1 MSGEAENAYH
11 ADRSLKGKLRRRYV
25 RMLERK
31 RVRFALDRPMLSIS
45 FDDAPVSAARTGAD
59 IVENAGALATYYI
72 STGLCDREGPMG
84 LNASE
89 AEVKA
94 LAARGHEIGCH
105 SYSHLDCG
113 QARLGE
119 IERDLDR
126 NRDMLA
132 NIGVRRPRTFAYP
145 YGDVSRDAKRVLG
158 RRFKAARALHEGLV
172 EDGCDLNQMPAVGI
186 EGPGGPVR
194 AMRWLEQAALRK
206 AWLILYTHDVDD
218 DPSDWGCTPDA
229 LLRLMRRA
237 RELGFDVKTVADAL
251 DKIGA

>member
-1 MSGEAENAYH
+1 MTGEASTAYA
-11 ADRSLKGKLRRRYV
+11 ADSSLGGKLRRRYV
-25 RMLERK
+25 RLLERK
-31 RVRFALDRPMLSIS
+31 RARFALDRPMLSIS
-45 FDDAPVSAARTGAD
+45 FDDAPVSAAH
-59 IVENAGALATYYI
+59 AGAEIIEGAGARATYYI

-132 NIGVRRPRTFAYP
+132 NIGVRRPKTFAYP
-145 YGDVSRDAKRVLG
+145 YGDVSRDAKRVLT
-158 RRFKAARALHEGLV
+158 RRFRAARALHEGIV
-172 EDGCDLNQMPAVGI
+172 ESGSDLNQLPAVGV
-186 EGPGGPVR
+186 EGPGGPAR
-194 AMRWLEQAALRK
+194 AMRWLERAAERK
-206 AWLILYTHDVDD
+206 AWLILYTHDVDE
-218 DPSDWGCTPDA
+218 DPSDWGCTPDS

-237 RELGFDVKTVADAL
+237 RELGFEVQTVAGAL
-251 DKIGA
+251 DNIGV